1 MPRAFRGPHTSSTAL
16 DIGVYGARGV
26 PSTYSGY
33 ETFLTLLLPEL
44 AKRGDR
50 VTMYCRS
57 GEDFTND
64 DWQGVHRKVLPTIP
78 GKNFS
83 TLSHGLVAGVAARF
97 ARHDVVLVVN
107 VANAAYCALSR
118 YTRQP
123 VVLNVDGQ
131 EWLRGKWGNS
141 AKTIFLRSAQISRHC
156 ASALI
161 ADGAAMAD
169 IYRDEFASDTTV
181 IPYCVT
187 NGDWTKDPA
196 TVQNLGLEPY
206 RYLLIAGRH
215 NPENNIDRIVR
226 DYAAGSHPLPL
237 VVLGTANY
245 DSPVTTAIAELA
257 ERDERIR
264 MLGHVGDRNAF
275 FDLVHHAK
283 VYLHG
288 HSVGGTNPSLVEAM
302 GTGSRIAAFDTAFS
316 REVLGDNAEYF
327 NLDETAGP
335 NAGLNSLDRAV
346 TTILDDNPT
355 HDLHVRDQT
364 AARAG
369 DLYNVDD
376 VVGAYRDLLA
386 AAANSRR
393 PVSLRTRW
401 AAGTRANAASR

>member
-1 MPRAFRGPHTSSTAL
+1 MPAFPPERPL

-44 AKRGDR
+44 ARRGDR

-57 GEDFTND
+57 GEEFSNEP
-64 DWQGVHRKVLPTIP
+64 WQDVNRTVLPAIP

-83 TLSHGLVAGVAARF
+83 TLSHGLVAGIAARL

-107 VANAAYCALSR
+107 VANALYCALSR
-118 YTRQP
+118 YTGQA

-131 EWLRGKWGNS
+131 EWLRGKWGKG
-141 AKTIFLRSAQISRHC
+141 ARTIFFRSAQLSRRC
-156 ASALI
+156 AHALI

-169 IYRDEFASDTTV
+169 IYRDEFDSDTTV

-187 NGDWTKDPA
+187 NGQWSKSTAAVAKA
-196 TVQNLGLEPY
+196 ALEPY

-215 NPENNIDRIVR
+215 NPENNIDRIAAA
-226 DYAAGSHPLPL
+226 YAETDHPLPL

-245 DSPVTTAIAELA
+245 DSPVTANIAALA
-257 ERDERIR
+257 ARDDRIR
-264 MLGHVGDRNAF
+264 MLGHVDNRDAF

-302 GTGSRIAAFDTAFS
+302 GTGSRIAAYDTAFS
-316 REVLGDNAEYF
+316 REVLGDCAEYF
-327 NLDETAGP
+327 TLDGATGQPRLGDAIS
-335 NAGLNSLDRAV
+335 A
-346 TTILDDNPT
+346 ILDDSAS
-355 HDLHVRDQT
+355 HDGEVRGRTARRADDQ
-364 AARAG
+364 
-369 DLYNVDD
+369 YSVDD

-386 AAANSRR
+386 ATAAARR
-393 PVSLRTRW
+393 PTVVTTRW
-401 AAGTRANAASR
+401 ADGS

>member
-1 MPRAFRGPHTSSTAL
+1 MRTSPQSGAL

-44 AKRGDR
+44 ARRGDK

-57 GEDFTND
+57 GEDFSNEP
-64 DWQGVHRKVLPTIP
+64 WEGVERRVLPAVP

-107 VANAAYCALSR
+107 VANAAFCAVSR
-118 YTRQP
+118 YTGQP

-131 EWLRGKWGNS
+131 EWLRGKWGSS
-141 AKTIFLRSAQISRHC
+141 AKQIFHRSAQISRRC
-156 ASALI
+156 ATALI

-169 IYRDEFASDTTV
+169 IYRDEFDSDTTV

-187 NGDWTKDPA
+187 NGSWTRSA
-196 TVQNLGLEPY
+196 TTITDLGLEPY

-215 NPENNIDRIVR
+215 NPENNIDRIAQR
-226 DYAAGSHPLPL
+226 YSETSHDATL

-245 DSPVTTAIAELA
+245 DSPVTANITALA
-257 ERDERIR
+257 ERDPRIKL
-264 MLGHVGDRNAF
+264 LGHVGNRDQF
-275 FDLVHHAK
+275 FDLVHHAG

-302 GTGSRIAAFDTAFS
+302 GTGSRIAAFDTTFS
-316 REVLGDNAEYF
+316 REVLGDCATYF
-327 NLDETAGP
+327 
-335 NAGLNSLDRAV
+335 SLDGGSDTLDAAISSIVADSPENDEAVRAK
-346 TTILDDNPT
+346 
-355 HDLHVRDQT
+355 T
-364 AARAG
+364 ADRAA
-369 DLYNVDD
+369 DLYSVDS

-386 AAANSRR
+386 EAARVR
-393 PVSLRTRW
+393 KPVTLTTRW
-401 AAGTRANAASR
+401 ATERP

>member
-1 MPRAFRGPHTSSTAL
+1 MPTSPLERPL

-44 AKRGDR
+44 AKRGDK

-64 DWQGVHRKVLPTIP
+64 AWEGVHRKVLPTIP

-83 TLSHGLVAGVAARF
+83 TLSHGLVAGAAARL

-107 VANAAYCALSR
+107 VANAMYCALSR
-118 YTRQP
+118 YTGQP

-141 AKTIFLRSAQISRHC
+141 ARTIFFRSAQFSRRC
-156 ASALI
+156 AHALI

-169 IYRDEFASDTTV
+169 IYRDEFNSETTV

-187 NGDWTKDPA
+187 NGSWTASPQPILDA
-196 TVQNLGLEPY
+196 GLEPY

-215 NPENNIDRIVR
+215 NPENNIDRIAEA
-226 DYAAGSHPLPL
+226 YAASSHELPL

-245 DSPVTTAIAELA
+245 DSPVTAKIAALA
-257 ERDERIR
+257 KVDDRIR
-264 MLGHVGDRNAF
+264 MLGHVGDRDAF

-302 GTGSRIAAFDTAFS
+302 GTGSRIAAFDTTFS
-316 REVLGDNAEYF
+316 REVLNDCAEYF
-327 NLDETAGP
+327 
-335 NAGLNSLDRAV
+335 SLDTTSGPDSLDAAI
-346 TTILDDNPT
+346 TTILTDSDT
-355 HDLHVRDQT
+355 HDAEVRTHT
-364 AARAG
+364 AARAA
-369 DLYNVDD
+369 DKYSVDD

-386 AAANSRR
+386 ATAAARR
-393 PVSLRTRW
+393 PLALRTRW
-401 AAGTRANAASR
+401 TDGD